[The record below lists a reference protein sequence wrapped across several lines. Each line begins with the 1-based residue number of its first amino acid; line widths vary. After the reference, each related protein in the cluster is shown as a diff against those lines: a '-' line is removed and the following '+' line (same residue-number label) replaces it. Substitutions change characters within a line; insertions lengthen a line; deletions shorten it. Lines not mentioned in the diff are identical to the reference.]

1 MHMKTEFIFQK
12 EEQHMAHSSGLCF
25 LPLLPASSILGFSVV
40 LEYDLKGEWLKGVS
54 SALVELAHKL
64 DPVER

>member
-1 MHMKTEFIFQK
+1 MKTEFIFQK
-12 EEQHMAHSSGLCF
+12 KEEQHMFPDSCSS
-25 LPLLPASSILGFSVV
+25 SSLSFSVV

-64 DPVER
+64 DPVERLD